1 VVRACSRSIS
11 DVPGPLRFP
20 SRTEVATPVDIKPLL
35 GLGGVLIAAMVSEF
49 NDQVTSIALVDV
61 RGGLGIGHD
70 SGTWIESLYV
80 SAEIIG
86 MAISPWF
93 AMTFTLRRWTLFAIA
108 LCGASSVPIPFSPN
122 IEAIY
127 ALRLLQGLA
136 GGMIIPL
143 LMTTAFRVLTPNI
156 RLYGLAVYA
165 LTATFTPAL
174 AATVAALWMDVVGW
188 RFVFL
193 QTIPLCS
200 LASILVWYCLHQ
212 DQPNYGRLRMLDW
225 RGALLLVIGSGA
237 LSTMLY
243 QGDRLDWFNSRLICV
258 LALISAV
265 AIPLLLVNEWFHP
278 LPLLKLQLLGRRN
291 FAYGALALFTFL
303 IISQS
308 GSTVPLR
315 YLQEVQ
321 GYRPLQSNL
330 ITLEIVALQLVM
342 LPAMALLLDYRRVD
356 SRIVTLAGLGL
367 ILASCIGSS
376 FLTVYWNRDQFY
388 VWQLLQAIGQPMV
401 IMPLLLMTT
410 NTVAGPAEGPFA
422 SALVNTSRAFAEA
435 AGAWFIGLIDRWRNA
450 LHYDRIVD
458 QAGQDRWRVI
468 QSSGVLPQYPP
479 PLMPNGQPRVP
490 GSLEALGRAVEQ
502 QVMILSASDTFLI
515 LGALTV
521 FLMVVVMTLPVR
533 TFPPRIHFAKH

>member
-1 VVRACSRSIS
+1 LA
-11 DVPGPLRFP
+11 
-20 SRTEVATPVDIKPLL
+20 DIKPLF
-35 GLGGVLIAAMVSEF
+35 GLGGVLIAAMTSEF

-61 RGGLGIGHD
+61 RGALGISHD

-86 MAISPWF
+86 MAISPWLLT
-93 AMTFTLRRWTLFAIA
+93 TFTLRRWTLFAIA
-108 LCGASSVPIPFSPN
+108 LCGASSLLIPFSPN

-127 ALRLLQGLA
+127 ALRLVQGLA
-136 GGMIIPL
+136 GGLIIPL

-174 AATVAALWMDVVGW
+174 AATVAAFWTDIVDW

-200 LASILVWYCLHQ
+200 LAGVLVWYCLPQ
-212 DQPNYGRLRMLDW
+212 DQPKYERFRILDW
-225 RGALLLVIGSGA
+225 RGALLLVIGTGA
-237 LSTMLY
+237 MSTMLY

-258 LALISAV
+258 LALVSAV

-278 LPLLKLQLLGRRN
+278 LPLLKLQMLRRRN
-291 FAYGALALFTFL
+291 FAYGALGLFTFL
-303 IISQS
+303 LIGQS
-308 GSTVPLR
+308 ASTVPLR

-330 ITLEIVALQLVM
+330 ITLEIAASQLVM
-342 LPAMALLLDYRRVD
+342 LPAMALLLDYKRVD
-356 SRIVTLAGLGL
+356 SRVVSLVGLGF

-388 VWQLLQAIGQPMV
+388 LWQLLQAIGQPMV
-401 IMPLLLMTT
+401 IMPLLMMAT
-410 NTVAGPAEGPFA
+410 NTVTSPAEGPFA
-422 SALVNTSRAFAEA
+422 SAIINTMRAVAEVA
-435 AGAWFIGLIDRWRNA
+435 SAWFLELIDRWRNA
-450 LHYDRIVD
+450 LHSSRIVD
-458 QAGQDRWRVI
+458 EVGQDRWRVI
-468 QSSGVLPQYPP
+468 QSNGVLPQYPA
-479 PLMPNGQPRVP
+479 PLTPGGRPRVP
-490 GSLEALGRAVEQ
+490 GSLEAFSHAVEQ
-502 QVMILSASDTFLI
+502 QVAILTTSDTFLI

-521 FLMVVVMTLPVR
+521 FLMVVVMTLPIRVM
-533 TFPPRIHFAKH
+533 PPRIHFSNR